1 MRDVQ
6 RDGRRAV
13 RAAAQRLG
21 LEVAGCAFY
30 NDTTGNP
37 AHIAQGVARSGAD
50 AVYLPITAGAD
61 GGRLIKE
68 LRARAGRDLL
78 LLGGDGFSDPRFS
91 DEVGRAA
98 NGMRVTVAGVDPKA
112 LTGHGRKLIDR
123 LRETVGEPH
132 PYTVSAVQATELLL
146 DAIARSDGTRRSVV
160 RELFDSE
167 VRGGVFG
174 DFSVTPTGDTTA
186 NRVTIYELEDGGLGF
201 DRLLTP
207 PLGLVVSPRAETT
220 PAPTSAAPEGVEML
234 VVPVGSEAEAVR
246 LCDVSRE
253 SWPRGF
259 AGHERVFF
267 DKPDGI
273 DFTCF
278 EPRDSPEPSRA
289 PDGPRGEVRYIAP
302 VSGPEHAERV
312 CDAAR
317 ERWPRAYARY
327 DEVLLDQVDGRDL
340 TCVRP

>member
-1 MRDVQ
+1 V
-6 RDGRRAV
+6 
-13 RAAAQRLG
+13 
-21 LEVAGCAFY
+21 
-30 NDTTGNP
+30 N
-37 AHIAQGVARSGAD
+37 
-50 AVYLPITAGAD
+50 
-61 GGRLIKE
+61 
-68 LRARAGRDLL
+68 
-78 LLGGDGFSDPRFS
+78 
-91 DEVGRAA
+91 
-98 NGMRVTVAGVDPKA
+98 
-112 LTGHGRKLIDR
+112 
-123 LRETVGEPH
+123 
-132 PYTVSAVQATELLL
+132 AVQATELLL

-167 VRGGVFG
+167 VRGGVLG

-186 NRVTIYELEDGGLGF
+186 NRVTIYELKDGELVL

-207 PLGLVVSPRAETT
+207 PLGLVVSPRAETA
-220 PAPTSAAPEGVEML
+220 PAPASAAPEGVEML
-234 VVPVGSEAEAVR
+234 VVPVGSEDEALR
-246 LCDVSRE
+246 LCEVARE
-253 SWPRGF
+253 SWPRAF
-259 AGHERVFF
+259 AGHDRVFF

-278 EPRDSPEPSRA
+278 EPTDPPEPSRA
-289 PDGPRGEVRYIAP
+289 PDGPHGEVRYIAP